1 MDPNFDKS
9 EENIAIF
16 SDEERGRSRQ
26 SSRQSNFASN
36 SMGEQYYR
44 KLTPGSKNNT
54 QDILQGL
61 NTASLCRFN
70 TDFLRKKICA
80 ESEKPESQREVSL
93 FKDILDNYNHLE
105 AAVMTH
111 VEAVYSFL
119 KWLVLNNRNI
129 KTQNTFYNQFSN
141 FRSFYRWKTGN
152 IYPPEIGQQIDSKLK
167 DFVKIVKRF
176 HPDNEKPKTPV
187 AGDDFIN
194 IINFNWQHDDHSYLH
209 ERYRVQLALAIHILA
224 FTAVRPG
231 SIVQTENRE
240 SKESAI
246 EQGTHDELHQDQ
258 STSGDGLDRPGEDTS
273 EEEEVSIQVLRYS
286 HIKIYA
292 YYNPDPQFQRQL
304 CFKAL
309 VAIRYHKGKRD
320 LETTTYPLYMN
331 KDPSLCPVLL
341 LISLG
346 FVDNAFAN
354 ISSPSQLKGL
364 LIPHGRETLE
374 LAWNKE
380 SEEVAIF
387 RMLERQGGKI
397 GEISNDREKV
407 WRVQRVR
414 TLLSDLGKRA
424 GYKHSLHPRCFRYGT
439 SNAAS
444 KTLNEL
450 ELGVLMGHAPGS
462 KMFRNHYQN
471 KEVKWNV
478 QNMLLENSCAEKAY
492 ECPISA
498 MNLTRDLNAPSKM
511 PKELSQVY
519 KDDKE
524 WLQYDQ
530 ECKRLRNLKKKRVKN
545 VSAVAKDLEKTI
557 NDRENRRRR
566 VVDNKMREYRKAYF
580 DNASANIIKSQL
592 SGSWKDTSDMELRPG
607 RKYWI
612 PSRTQ
617 LVAVFNLGEKTYES
631 WWQALDVMIE
641 LAQDCEGIYRELA
654 VIDGGIT
661 PQNPTIRKP
670 APRKPI
676 TQKPTRR
683 RTPPN
688 KSEYKP
694 TTEGRY
700 YFERSLQPEI
710 RPNADQTSRPDW
722 AWKM

>member
-1 MDPNFDKS
+1 MGPNFDKP
-9 EENIAIF
+9 EEDIVIF
-16 SDEERGRSRQ
+16 SDEERGRGRG
-26 SSRQSNFASN
+26 RESNFDSN
-36 SMGEQYYR
+36 SVGDQYYR
-44 KLTPGSKNNT
+44 RLTPASKKNA
-54 QDILQGL
+54 QDILQRL
-61 NTASLCRFN
+61 NTAPFCRFN
-70 TDFLRKKICA
+70 TNFLRKKICA

-119 KWLVLNNRNI
+119 KWLVLDNQNI
-129 KTQNTFYNQFSN
+129 KTQSTFRNQFSN

-152 IYPPEIGQQIDSKLK
+152 IYPPEIGQQIDGKLK
-167 DFVKIVKRF
+167 DFVKIAKCF

-194 IINFNWQHDDHSYLH
+194 IINFNWQHDEHSYLN

-231 SIVQTENRE
+231 SVVQTENRE

-246 EQGTHDELHQDQ
+246 EQSTHDEVDQDQ
-258 STSGDGLDRPGEDTS
+258 SISGDGLDRPGEDTP
-273 EEEEVSIQVLRYS
+273 EEEVSIQVLRYS

-292 YYNPDPQFQRQL
+292 YYNPDPQFERQL
-304 CFKAL
+304 CFKVL
-309 VAIRYHKGKRD
+309 VAIRYHKGKRE

-374 LAWNKE
+374 LAWKKS

-387 RMLERQGGKI
+387 RMLERQGGKT

-407 WRVQRVR
+407 WRVQRLR

-424 GYKHSLHPRCFRYGT
+424 GYKNSLHPRCFRYGT

-450 ELGVLMGHAPGS
+450 ELGILMGHAPSS

-471 KEVKWNV
+471 KEVKWNI

-498 MNLTRDLNAPSKM
+498 MNLTRDLNAPSKL
-511 PKELSQVY
+511 PKELLGIY
-519 KDDKE
+519 KTDKK
-524 WLQYDQ
+524 WLRYD
-530 ECKRLRNLKKKRVKN
+530 KRYSRLQILANQGAKN
-545 VSAVAKDLEKTI
+545 VSTKDLKKAM
-557 NDRENRRRR
+557 NDRDNRRRWI
-566 VVDNKMREYRKAYF
+566 VDNEMRKYRKAYF

-592 SGSWKDTSDMELRPG
+592 SGNWKDTSDMEVRPG
-607 RKYWI
+607 RKYRI
-612 PSRTQ
+612 PSRAQ
-617 LVAVFNLGEKTYES
+617 LVDILKLGEKTYES
-631 WWQALDVMIE
+631 WWKALDVMIT
-641 LAQDCEGIYRELA
+641 LAQDCEGNYIKKE
-654 VIDGGIT
+654 VIDDGST

-670 APRKPI
+670 APQKPI

-688 KSEYKP
+688 KSKYKP
-694 TTEGRY
+694 TPEGRY
-700 YFERSLQPEI
+700 YSERSLQPEI
-710 RPNADQTSRPDW
+710 RPNAGQISIPDW
-722 AWKM
+722 ALEM